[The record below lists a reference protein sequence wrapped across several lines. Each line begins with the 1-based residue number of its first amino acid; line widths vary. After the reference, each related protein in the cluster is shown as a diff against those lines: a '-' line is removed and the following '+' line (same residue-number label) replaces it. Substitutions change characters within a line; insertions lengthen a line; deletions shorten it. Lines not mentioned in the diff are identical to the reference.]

1 MHNDHRSSST
11 EGSNETSP
19 LNAELAP
26 AEPANAELDR
36 LSAERDRLAAELVDA
51 RRQISTLTESA
62 GAGSQRE
69 QLARVIQD
77 TMSQELTSLVL
88 AVKRGR
94 RELRTGNAKGAAK
107 QFNVLEEN
115 LRRALT
121 DTRTLVATG
130 TPVAPAGSGGLTSA
144 LVALGDSAEQDSAAH
159 GGALSVTV
167 RTQGTPS
174 LSRSAEEILLAC
186 ATEAIANVRAHSGA
200 TAASVTVNATYDS
213 AVLRVADNGCG
224 FDADASPTVT
234 FTSQGDD
241 PGSRPGGISTVRAAL
256 EKVGGTLLIVSTV
269 GNGTSVTATLPAGS

>member
-1 MHNDHRSSST
+1 MQNDDRSRSKQ
-11 EGSNETSP
+11 GAHETSTI
-19 LNAELAP
+19 NSGRT
-26 AEPANAELDR
+26 ELDR
-36 LSAERDRLAAELVDA
+36 LSAERDRLAAELDDA
-51 RRQISTLTESA
+51 RRQIITLTESA

-121 DTRTLVATG
+121 DTRTLVASG
-130 TPVAPAGSGGLTSA
+130 AAVDPAGTGGGLTSA

-159 GGALSVTV
+159 KGGLSVTV
-167 RTQGTPS
+167 RAQGTPT
-174 LSRSAEEILLAC
+174 LSRSAEEVLLAS
-186 ATEAIANVRAHSGA
+186 ATEALANVRAHSGA
-200 TAASVTVNATYDS
+200 TAASVTVNTTHDS
-213 AVLRVADNGCG
+213 VVLRVADNGCG
-224 FDADASPTVT
+224 YS
-234 FTSQGDD
+234 TSQVDD
-241 PGSRPGGISTVRAAL
+241 AGSRSGGISTLRAAL
-256 EKVGGTLLIVSTV
+256 EKVGGTLLVVSTV